1 MERLRT
7 ELIVTIMAWAAF
19 AAGLSAAAATPAVVV
34 EKSNDKVLAIYASS
48 EKIDVKTES
57 EIYRIIDEVTD
68 YEGIAAAV
76 TSRFCDNLTEEQCRQ
91 FKEVFIRLL
100 RISSI
105 KKLGRYRAD
114 SFDYLEEEID
124 GDTAV
129 VRTVANFKDEK
140 IALDYVL
147 ESRDGLWLIVNYVVD
162 DVDTIRNY
170 RKQFKRLFARKS
182 YEQVIERL
190 EERIASYEQ
199 EDSP

>member
-7 ELIVTIMAWAAF
+7 ELIWAILAWTVF
-19 AAGLSAAAATPAVVV
+19 APALNAGAATPSEVV
-34 EKSNDKVLAIYASS
+34 ESSNAQVLEIYSS
-48 EKIDVKTES
+48 NQEIDVETEA

-68 YEGIAAAV
+68 YQGIAGAV
-76 TSRFCDNLTEEQCRQ
+76 TSRFCKNLTEEQCRQ
-91 FKEVFIRLL
+91 FNEVFIRLL

-124 GDTAV
+124 GDAAV
-129 VRTVANFKDEK
+129 VRTMANFKDEK

-147 ESRDGLWLIVNYVVD
+147 ERRSDTWLIVNYVVD

-170 RKQFKRLFARKS
+170 RKQFKRLFAKKS

-199 EDSP
+199 EESP

>member
-7 ELIVTIMAWAAF
+7 ELTVTI
-19 AAGLSAAAATPAVVV
+19 LSWTLLATAQLAAAATPREVL
-34 EKSNDKVLAIYASS
+34 EQSNNQVLAIYASS
-48 EKIDVKTES
+48 ERIDAETES
-57 EIYRIIDEVTD
+57 EIYRIIDGVTD
-68 YEGIAAAV
+68 YESIAGEV
-76 TSRFCDNLTEEQCRQ
+76 TSRFCQDLTEEECQR

-114 SFDYLEEEID
+114 SFDYLDEEID
-124 GDTAV
+124 GDKAV
-129 VRTVANFKDEK
+129 VRTVAYYNDEK
-140 IALDYVL
+140 VALDYVL
-147 ESRDGLWLIVNYVVD
+147 ESRKGMWRIVNYIVD

-170 RKQFKRLFARKS
+170 RKQFRRLFAKKS

-190 EERIASYEQ
+190 EERIASYER